1 MILAIDTATRWLGL
15 ALHDGT
21 VVLAE
26 HGWRALQ
33 TQTIELTPAIGEM
46 MMREGITA
54 VDLKGIAVAIGPG
67 SYTGLRVGL
76 AVAKGLSLA
85 NHTPLIGVSTLDV
98 VAAAIGP
105 YDAQLLVVAEAGRSR
120 VCAALY
126 QWHNR
131 HGWQLFGDDPVIVAW
146 PELLTQLNRPTVVAG
161 EITAEAAKLIRKA
174 GHQVVPAAA
183 TVRRAGYLAEIG
195 WQRLRKNKIDSA
207 STLAPIYLRNPDGSK
222 P

>member
-21 VVLAE
+21 AVLAE
-26 HGWRALQ
+26 HGWRAFQ
-33 TQTIELTPAIGEM
+33 TQTIELTPAIGDM
-46 MMREGITA
+46 LTREAITA

-76 AVAKGLSLA
+76 ATAKGMALV
-85 NHTPLIGVSTLDV
+85 NRNPLIGVSTLDI
-98 VAAAIGP
+98 VAAATGP
-105 YDAQLLVVAEAGRSR
+105 YEAQLLVTAEAGRSR
-120 VCAALY
+120 VCAAIY
-126 QWHNR
+126 HWHNR
-131 HGWQLFGDDPVIVAW
+131 HGWQATAEPIIEAW
-146 PELLTQLNRPTVVAG
+146 PDLLTTLNRPTVVTG
-161 EITAEAAKLIRKA
+161 EITAAAAKLIRKA

-195 WQRLRKNKIDSA
+195 WQRLGKGQTDKA